1 MKQLLSASAGKILLL
16 GAALLPLATTRAEQP
31 AEMNIA
37 APELKDIDE
46 WINTKP
52 LQIKDLRGKVVVVH
66 FWTFG

>member
-1 MKQLLSASAGKILLL
+1 MKQLLTVAACVLLL
-16 GAALLPLATTRAEQP
+16 GAALLPLATARAEQP
-31 AEMNIA
+31 AEMNIPT
-37 APELKDIDE
+37 PEFKDIDE